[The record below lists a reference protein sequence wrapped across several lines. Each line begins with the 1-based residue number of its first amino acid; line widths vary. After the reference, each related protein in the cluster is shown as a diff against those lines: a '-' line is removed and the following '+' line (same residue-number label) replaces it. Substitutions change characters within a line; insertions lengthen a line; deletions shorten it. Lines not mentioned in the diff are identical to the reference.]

1 MKEARFQC
9 AERLVRNCVLLY
21 GIPIYVVDGS
31 GPEVN
36 ERLRLA
42 GSILE
47 HQSDPG
53 MGPGRRQLFASV
65 ENHLAQRGENPEKTY
80 VCWTEP
86 EKDTFAEFI
95 PTLIEP
101 LESDKAD
108 IVIFERTEKS
118 LASLPKMQH
127 KFEDFSDFLFQKA
140 TGIKAKPFAGP
151 MVFRAS
157 LLSIFKNA
165 DPRKYGVRDGYVQ
178 FTAIIEA
185 VAAGHRIVGKEV
197 DFIYPADQ
205 VAEEEGPKALEMFE
219 RRREQQDHLG
229 RGFFAHADILGLPK
243 R

>member
-1 MKEARFQC
+1 MKNTIVATATFYTSVKEARFQC

-95 PTLIEP
+95 PTLIEG
-101 LESDKAD
+101 LVIISRISVIQNDTRIIITDRINIAD
-108 IVIFERTEKS
+108 IART
-118 LASLPKMQH
+118 
-127 KFEDFSDFLFQKA
+127 
-140 TGIKAKPFAGP
+140 
-151 MVFRAS
+151 
-157 LLSIFKNA
+157 
-165 DPRKYGVRDGYVQ
+165 
-178 FTAIIEA
+178 
-185 VAAGHRIVGKEV
+185 
-197 DFIYPADQ
+197 
-205 VAEEEGPKALEMFE
+205 
-219 RRREQQDHLG
+219 
-229 RGFFAHADILGLPK
+229 DIQP
-243 R
+243 